1 MQKGKVTILRYNPE
15 IDGQPHYGTYEFPFE
30 PGMSVLD
37 VAFYTYMKK
46 LTEHLAL
53 VTAAAIATVDSV
65 GQKSMGNPASCA
77 GKLPRKK

>member
-1 MQKGKVTILRYNPE
+1 VQKGKATILRYNPE

-37 VAFYTYMKK
+37 LPFIYMKK
-46 LTEHLAL
+46 LTEHLVL

-65 GQKSMGNPASCA
+65 EQKSMGNPASCA
-77 GKLPRKK
+77 GKLPGKK